1 VHMISNPSRPLFIS
15 IIAALFAIVLW
26 AGAPL
31 LVDLASSVPPF
42 QLTAIALLSGAIA
55 ALPTSIRTRRN
66 LGRQQAKAPI
76 SLKWKLAI
84 YGLVPALILGA
95 VGGYLTGVGMAPTA
109 EAALITY
116 TWPVMFIVMSQ
127 WLFHHRLPLP
137 VLCGALIAFS
147 GAAVLLS
154 PEAGGAGFSQY
165 MAGYALAL
173 MAGCCW
179 ALYSWVCQ
187 AAPVAIAPVM
197 PSLFALAA
205 LGAAIADV
213 LSGSAFGLPSGLALV
228 AGVALGI
235 GPYGLAMVAWDLA
248 LRNGPA
254 ALVGSLAYGV
264 PVLAATFLVIAGVAA
279 PDWRLPLAAL
289 LVVVGSI
296 VASMKQSVG
305 RLKY

>member
-1 VHMISNPSRPLFIS
+1 MHTITKPSRPLFIS
-15 IIAALFAIVLW
+15 IIAALFAVVLW

-66 LGRQQAKAPI
+66 LGRQQANAPI

-197 PSLFALAA
+197 PSLFLLAA

-213 LSGSAFGLPSGLALV
+213 LSGSAFGLPSSLALV
-228 AGVALGI
+228 AGVALGV